1 MMEEVMSKVNGKLQH
16 VYSSKGLIGYLQNA
30 VYKGVS
36 TLGMGVGNREYKIYN
51 KEIVKV
57 QLTDAAAEQRYSQ
70 RVKSLKP

>member
-36 TLGMGVGNREYKIYN
+36 TLGMGVGNREYKIYS
-51 KEIVKV
+51 K
-57 QLTDAAAEQRYSQ
+57 
-70 RVKSLKP
+70 